1 MPTSFL
7 SATNET
13 PMSKPSAQRNL
24 ATSFQGIY
32 YVTSGLWP
40 ILHMRSFEQVTGQK
54 RDKWLVK
61 TVGALI
67 TAIGSTLLFSAAREP
82 ESETARN
89 LGISAALALIGI
101 DSIYSIRGTIPK
113 IYLMDAA
120 VEAALVAGLLAG
132 RPEPVTRRDS
142 KTDRRK

>member
-1 MPTSFL
+1 
-7 SATNET
+7 
-13 PMSKPSAQRNL
+13 MSKSSAERKPV
-24 ATSFQGIY
+24 TSFQGIY

-40 ILHMRSFEQVTGQK
+40 ILHMNSFEQVTGPK

-82 ESETARN
+82 ESKTARN
-89 LGISAALALIGI
+89 LGISTALALIGI

-120 VEAALVAGLLAG
+120 VEAAIIGGLMSL
-132 RPEPVTRRDS
+132 RPTSEDC
-142 KTDRRK
+142 RK

>member
-1 MPTSFL
+1 
-7 SATNET
+7 
-13 PMSKPSAQRNL
+13 MSKQPAERISGTTL
-24 ATSFQGIY
+24 QGIY
-32 YVTSGLWP
+32 YVATGLWP
-40 ILHMRSFEQVTGQK
+40 ILNMSSFEAVTGPK

-89 LGISAALALIGI
+89 LGISSALALIGV
-101 DSIYSIRGTIPK
+101 DSNYSARGTIPK

-120 VEAALVAGLLAG
+120 VEAAIVSSLVSRR
-132 RPEPVTRRDS
+132 RPISDQCP
-142 KTDRRK
+142 K

>member
-1 MPTSFL
+1 
-7 SATNET
+7 
-13 PMSKPSAQRNL
+13 MSKPSAERNSG
-24 ATSFQGIY
+24 TSFQGIY
-32 YVTSGLWP
+32 YVATGLWP
-40 ILHMRSFEQVTGQK
+40 ILNMRSFEMVTGPK

-89 LGISAALALIGI
+89 LGISTALALIGI
-101 DSIYSIRGTIPK
+101 DSIYSIQGTIPK

-120 VEAALVAGLLAG
+120 VEAAIVGGLLLP
-132 RPEPVTRRDS
+132 RSTSDEC
-142 KTDRRK
+142 RK

>member
-1 MPTSFL
+1 
-7 SATNET
+7 
-13 PMSKPSAQRNL
+13 MSKPSSTRNL
-24 ATSFQGIY
+24 AASFQGIY
-32 YVTSGLWP
+32 YGTSGLWP
-40 ILHMRSFEQVTGQK
+40 ILHMRSFEAVTGPK

-82 ESETARN
+82 DSETART
-89 LGISAALALIGI
+89 LGISTALALIGI

-120 VEAALVAGLLAG
+120 VEAAIVAHLLSG
-132 RPEPVTRRDS
+132 RPPSD
-142 KTDRRK
+142 DRRK

>member
-1 MPTSFL
+1 
-7 SATNET
+7 
-13 PMSKPSAQRNL
+13 MSKPPAEQNL
-24 ATSFQGIY
+24 TTTGLQGIY
-32 YVTSGLWP
+32 YVTNGLWP
-40 ILHMRSFEQVTGQK
+40 ILHMRSFEAVTGPK

-67 TAIGSTLLFSAAREP
+67 TAIGSTLLFSAVREP

-89 LGISAALALIGI
+89 LGISTALALIAI

-120 VEAALVAGLLAG
+120 VEAALMASLLS
-132 RPEPVTRRDS
+132 RPPSYADC
-142 KTDRRK
+142 RK

>member
-7 SATNET
+7 SQRMRFQGR
-13 PMSKPSAQRNL
+13 MSKPSAEQNL
-24 ATSFQGIY
+24 TTASLQGIY

-40 ILHMRSFEQVTGQK
+40 ILHMRSFEAVTGPK

-67 TAIGSTLLFSAAREP
+67 TAIGSTLLFSAVREP
-82 ESETARN
+82 DSETARN
-89 LGISAALALIGI
+89 LGISTALALIGI

-120 VEAALVAGLLAG
+120 VEAAIVAGLLS
-132 RPEPVTRRDS
+132 RPSYD
-142 KTDRRK
+142 DCRK